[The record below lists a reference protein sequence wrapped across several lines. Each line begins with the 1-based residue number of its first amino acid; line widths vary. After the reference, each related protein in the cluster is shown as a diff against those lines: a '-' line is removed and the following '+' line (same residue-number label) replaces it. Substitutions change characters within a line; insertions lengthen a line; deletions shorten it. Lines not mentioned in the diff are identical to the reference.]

1 MAIILNMQR
10 VKFVVLVGAFALT
23 GCASSLVGY
32 EAETEHTC
40 PRTKGVGCTPVSE
53 VYKRAMEG
61 ALPGQKQSGGVG
73 QMTPPSEN
81 LASVALRPVLTS
93 GMPVRTAPRVLRI
106 WFAPWKD
113 GLDVLHDQRHSYL
126 TLDHGRWLIEHN
138 QQRLFQQ
145 FSATRLI
152 QGGVEDDAPR
162 QPAAPKAPASAPA
175 ITPGSR

>member
-1 MAIILNMQR
+1 MANIVTMQR
-10 VKFVVLVGAFALT
+10 VKFVVLMGAVVLT

-61 ALPGQKQSGGVG
+61 ALPGQTQSGGVR
-73 QMTPPSEN
+73 QLPPPSEN

-93 GMPVRTAPRVLRI
+93 GMPVRTAPRVMRI

-126 TLDHGRWLIEHN
+126 TLDQGRWLIEHN

-145 FSATRLI
+145 FGATRLI
-152 QGGVEDDAPR
+152 QGGADDGAPR
-162 QPAAPKAPASAPA
+162 QLALPQHPATPAAP
-175 ITPGSR
+175 GSR